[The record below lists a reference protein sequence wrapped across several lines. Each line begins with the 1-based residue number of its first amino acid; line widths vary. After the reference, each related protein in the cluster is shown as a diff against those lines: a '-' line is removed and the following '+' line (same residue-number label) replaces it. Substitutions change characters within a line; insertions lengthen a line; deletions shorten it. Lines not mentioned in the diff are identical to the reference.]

1 MKSGAPKVAFA
12 FDGKEEEEDVAEVI
26 DTSAKKSPKKRRKNR
41 VQRNDSGDNDLG
53 VEDYED
59 DQA

>member
-1 MKSGAPKVAFA
+1 MAFA